1 MISAGGDFLAR
12 LGAFKAILV
21 DEVAQSTE
29 SAALVPIVTRGCE
42 RVVLAGDHCQLPP
55 SVQSAEAEA
64 RGLSLSLFG
73 RLIAQGVRAPLAA
86 RPRPRPHPQPTP
98 TPTPSPTTDPNP
110 HQVRPFFLDLQF
122 RAHPKLAEFPADM
135 IYGGRLR
142 SGVTAQARPA
152 PRGFAWPRLAVPLA
166 FVETGGYRDGCAESA
181 ESESKS
187 NAGEAARVI
196 ELLKVRVRVRV
207 RVRVTLTL
215 TLTP

>member
-1 MISAGGDFLAR
+1 M
-12 LGAFKAILV
+12 
-21 DEVAQSTE
+21 
-29 SAALVPIVTRGCE
+29 
-42 RVVLAGDHCQLPP
+42 
-55 SVQSAEAEA
+55 
-64 RGLSLSLFG
+64 
-73 RLIAQGVRAPLAA
+73 
-86 RPRPRPHPQPTP
+86 
-98 TPTPSPTTDPNP
+98 
-110 HQVRPFFLDLQF
+110 RPFFLDLQF

-207 RVRVTLTL
+207 SG
-215 TLTP
+215 

>member
-1 MISAGGDFLAR
+1 MERRPPVDERR
-12 LGAFKAILV
+12 LLV

-29 SAALVPIVTRGCE
+29 PSALVPVVARGCE
-42 RVVLAGDHCQLPP
+42 RLVLAGDHCQLPP

-64 RGLSLSLFG
+64 RGFSLSLFG
-73 RLIAQGVRAPLAA
+73 RLIAQG
-86 RPRPRPHPQPTP
+86 
-98 TPTPSPTTDPNP
+98 
-110 HQVRPFFLDLQF
+110 VRPFFLDLQF

-207 RVRVTLTL
+207 SG
-215 TLTP
+215 